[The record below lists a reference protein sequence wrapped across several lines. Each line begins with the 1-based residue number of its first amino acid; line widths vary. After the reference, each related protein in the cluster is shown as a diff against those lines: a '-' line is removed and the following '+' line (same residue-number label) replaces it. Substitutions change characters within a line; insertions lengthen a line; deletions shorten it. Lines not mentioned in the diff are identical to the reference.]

1 MKNFRRGPFEPKLRG
16 KKLEAYGQIMAR
28 ERQGLFVSDERLK
41 WILLRYPPDKEW
53 GVAIVDVEKVKEKID
68 VE

>member
-16 KKLEAYGQIMAR
+16 RKLEAYGQIMAR
-28 ERQGLFVSDERLK
+28 ERQSLFVDEARRA
-41 WILLRYPPDKEW
+41 WILMRYPPDKEW

-68 VE
+68 VD